1 MSCGAIM
8 SSMQFLDR
16 KTRREKIRRYEE
28 QRAIDKSV
36 RMAIAA
42 TSGVDLNK
50 YEKEEATVCRLWD
63 EVRADGVEEG
73 RIEGKA
79 EDIIDILEDV
89 GNVSEELKE
98 FIYRQKDLNELK
110 KMLKLA
116 GSSKSVDEFE
126 EKIGIL
132 SGSKK

>member
-1 MSCGAIM
+1 
-8 SSMQFLDR
+8 MQFLDR

-73 RIEGKA
+73 RIEGRIEGKA
-79 EDIIDILEDV
+79 EAVIDILVTIQDLHSQ
-89 GNVSEELKE
+89 NAR
-98 FIYRQKDLNELK
+98 IYI
-110 KMLKLA
+110 LA
-116 GSSKSVDEFE
+116 NYEVD
-126 EKIGIL
+126 
-132 SGSKK
+132 

>member
-1 MSCGAIM
+1 M

-73 RIEGKA
+73 RIEGRIEGKA
-79 EDIIDILEDV
+79 ESIIDILEDV

-98 FIYRQKDLNELK
+98 FIYSQKDPNELK

-116 GSSKSVDEFE
+116 SSSKSVDEFE
-126 EKIGIL
+126 EKTGIL